1 MKGVVAIVGRPN
13 VGKSTLFNRLIERR
27 DAIVDDR
34 SGITRD
40 RNFGSS
46 EWTGRGF
53 DVIDTGGYVSDSD
66 DVVETAI
73 REQVLIAMEDAD
85 VILFVVD
92 GKVGLLPDDEAI
104 AQLLRRNPRAH
115 VLLVVNKVDNYQRQ
129 LASNEFYG
137 LGFEELFPISAMSGS
152 GTGELLDKLVSLL
165 PPADPELDAWA
176 GIPRLAIVGKP
187 NVGKSSMVNA
197 LLDKASNIVTPI
209 AGTTRDSVHTHYKA
223 FGFEFILIDTAG
235 LRRKAKVQ
243 DQIEFYSTI
252 RTLKAI
258 QESTVVMVMLDATE
272 GIQKQDL
279 HIISTVARQR
289 KGLIIVV
296 NKWDISPEKDTEAY
310 RRHIESRIA
319 PLRNVPIIFTSATE
333 KLRIHK
339 AMQAVQELVNSRKRK
354 IPTHELN
361 DYLLPLIEQRPPASQ
376 RGKLIRIKFVTQADA
391 GHPTF
396 VFFANHP
403 KLVKEEYRRFLENRI
418 REKYGFD
425 GWPVSIHF
433 REK

>member
-1 MKGVVAIVGRPN
+1 
-13 VGKSTLFNRLIERR
+13 
-27 DAIVDDR
+27 
-34 SGITRD
+34 
-40 RNFGSS
+40 
-46 EWTGRGF
+46 
-53 DVIDTGGYVSDSD
+53 
-66 DVVETAI
+66 
-73 REQVLIAMEDAD
+73 
-85 VILFVVD
+85 
-92 GKVGLLPDDEAI
+92 
-104 AQLLRRNPRAH
+104 
-115 VLLVVNKVDNYQRQ
+115 
-129 LASNEFYG
+129 
-137 LGFEELFPISAMSGS
+137 
-152 GTGELLDKLVSLL
+152 
-165 PPADPELDAWA
+165 
-176 GIPRLAIVGKP
+176 
-187 NVGKSSMVNA
+187 
-197 LLDKASNIVTPI
+197 
-209 AGTTRDSVHTHYKA
+209 
-223 FGFEFILIDTAG
+223 
-235 LRRKAKVQ
+235 
-243 DQIEFYSTI
+243 
-252 RTLKAI
+252 
-258 QESTVVMVMLDATE
+258 
-272 GIQKQDL
+272 
-279 HIISTVARQR
+279 
-289 KGLIIVV
+289 IVV